1 VVAIVLVTQ
10 LPFVLTLVYS
20 FTSWNFLEPGT
31 KRFVGFANY
40 SAVFEDPFFR
50 QAAVVTI
57 EMTVTAVLASLLLGL
72 GVAVLLDRKFL
83 GRGLARTLLIT
94 PFLVMPAAASLVWQT
109 LMLDPSFGILDWF
122 LRPFGG
128 GHIDWV
134 GGYPFITIVMTLA
147 WQWTP
152 FMMLIVLAGL
162 QSQPPETLEAARVD
176 GASARGIFVYMTLPH
191 LRQYLELGI
200 VLGSIYM
207 LQAFD
212 QVFLI
217 TEGGPGVSTTNL
229 PYFMY
234 ERIFEG
240 GEIGYGSA
248 VGMVDVIATIIIA
261 IFALRLLASLFS
273 KEIAR

>member
-1 VVAIVLVTQ
+1 VVVLLTQ
-10 LPFVLTLVYS
+10 FPFVLTLVYS
-20 FTSWNFLEPGT
+20 FKSWNFLVPGT
-31 KRFVGFANY
+31 NRFVGFANY
-40 SAVFEDPFFR
+40 SAVFEDTFFR
-50 QAAVVTI
+50 QAVVVTV
-57 EMTVTAVLASLLLGL
+57 EMTVTAVLVSLLFGL

-94 PFLVMPAAASLVWQT
+94 PFLVMPAAASLAWKT
-109 LMLDPSFGILDWF
+109 LILDPNFGILDWF

-134 GGYPFITIVMTLA
+134 GGYPFIAIVMTLV

-152 FMMLIVLAGL
+152 FMMLILLAGL
-162 QSQPPETLEAARVD
+162 QSQAPEILEAARVD

-191 LRQYLELGI
+191 LRQYLELG
-200 VLGSIYM
+200 VLLGSIYM

-217 TEGGPGVSTTNL
+217 TEGGVGVSTTNL
-229 PYFMY
+229 PYFLY
-234 ERIFEG
+234 ERVFTG

-248 VGMVDVIATIIIA
+248 VGVVVVIATIIIA
-261 IFALRLLASLFS
+261 MFALRLLASLFS